1 MKQRS
6 RMATPHRGC
15 TAGK

>member
-6 RMATPHRGC
+6 RLG
-15 TAGK
+15 

>member
-6 RMATPHRGC
+6 RAS
-15 TAGK
+15 A

>member
-6 RMATPHRGC
+6 RGFC
-15 TAGK
+15 L